1 MEALSIFHNPRCS
14 KSRKTLE
21 IIEINDVEV
30 QVILYLQNPPSV
42 SELNSLLEKLGMKAS
57 ELVRKGESI
66 IKELDIDL
74 SSISNDDLISIM
86 AEHPIL
92 IERPIVFN
100 ESSAIIGRPPEN
112 VQELM

>member
-1 MEALSIFHNPRCS
+1 MEVLSIFHNPRCS
-14 KSRKTLE
+14 KSRETLE

-30 QVILYLQNPPSV
+30 QVILYLQDPPSV

-57 ELVRKGESI
+57 ELVRKRESI

-112 VQELM
+112 VEELL

>member
-1 MEALSIFHNPRCS
+1 MKVLSIFHNPRCS

-30 QVILYLQNPPSV
+30 QVILYLQDPPSV

-86 AEHPIL
+86 AEYPIL

-112 VQELM
+112 VEELL

>member
-1 MEALSIFHNPRCS
+1 MSKFIIYHNPRCS

-42 SELNSLLEKLGMKAS
+42 SELNSLLEKLGIKAS

-112 VQELM
+112 VEELL

>member
-30 QVILYLQNPPSV
+30 QVILYLQDPPSV

-86 AEHPIL
+86 AEYPIL

-112 VQELM
+112 VEELL

>member
-30 QVILYLQNPPSV
+30 QVILYLQDPPSV

-57 ELVRKGESI
+57 ELVRKGSQ
-66 IKELDIDL
+66 
-74 SSISNDDLISIM
+74 SSKNS
-86 AEHPIL
+86 IL
-92 IERPIVFN
+92 IYPVF
-100 ESSAIIGRPPEN
+100 
-112 VQELM
+112 LMMI

>member
-30 QVILYLQNPPSV
+30 QVILYLQDPPSV

-57 ELVRKGESI
+57 ELVRKREST

-100 ESSAIIGRPPEN
+100 ESLAIIGRPPEN
-112 VQELM
+112 VEELL

>member
-1 MEALSIFHNPRCS
+1 MEVLSIFHNPRCS

-21 IIEINDVEV
+21 IIEINDVEA
-30 QVILYLQNPPSV
+30 QVILYLQDPPSV

-66 IKELDIDL
+66 IKELHIDL

-112 VQELM
+112 VEELL

>member
-30 QVILYLQNPPSV
+30 QVILYLQDPPSV

-57 ELVRKGESI
+57 ELVRKRESI

-74 SSISNDDLISIM
+74 SSISNDDLIAIM

-100 ESSAIIGRPPEN
+100 ESLAIIGRPPEN
-112 VQELM
+112 VEELL

>member
-92 IERPIVFN
+92 IERLIVFN
-100 ESSAIIGRPPEN
+100 ESLVIIGRPPEN
-112 VQELM
+112 VEELL

>member
-21 IIEINDVEV
+21 IIEINNVEAK
-30 QVILYLQNPPSV
+30 VILYLQDPPSV
-42 SELNSLLEKLGMKAS
+42 SELSSLLEKLDMKAS
-57 ELVRKGESI
+57 EMVRKGESV

-74 SSISNDDLISIM
+74 SNISNDDLISIM
-86 AEHPIL
+86 VEHPIL

-100 ESSAIIGRPPEN
+100 ESSVIIGRPPEN
-112 VQELM
+112 VQELL

>member
-30 QVILYLQNPPSV
+30 QVILYLQDPPSV

-57 ELVRKGESI
+57 ELVRKRESI

-100 ESSAIIGRPPEN
+100 ESSGIIGRPPEN
-112 VQELM
+112 EEELL

>member
-30 QVILYLQNPPSV
+30 QVILYLQDPPSV

-100 ESSAIIGRPPEN
+100 ESLAIIGRPPEN
-112 VQELM
+112 VEKLL

>member
-30 QVILYLQNPPSV
+30 QVILYLQDPPSV

-66 IKELDIDL
+66 IKELDINL

-100 ESSAIIGRPPEN
+100 ESLAIIGRPPEN
-112 VQELM
+112 VEELL

>member
-1 MEALSIFHNPRCS
+1 MALSIFHNPRCS

-21 IIEINDVEV
+21 IIESQNIEVEI
-30 QVILYLQNPPSV
+30 ILYLQNPPNG

-57 ELVRKGESI
+57 DLVRKSESI
-66 IKELDIDL
+66 IKELNIDL

-86 AEHPIL
+86 IEHPIL

-100 ESSAIIGRPPEN
+100 ESDAIIGRPPEN
-112 VQELM
+112 VHKLI

>member
-1 MEALSIFHNPRCS
+1 METLSIFHNPRCS

-30 QVILYLQNPPSV
+30 QVILYLQDPPSV

-112 VQELM
+112 VEELL

>member
-30 QVILYLQNPPSV
+30 QVILYLQDPPSV
-42 SELNSLLEKLGMKAS
+42 SELNWLLEKLGMKAS

-112 VQELM
+112 VEELL

>member
-1 MEALSIFHNPRCS
+1 M
-14 KSRKTLE
+14 E

-30 QVILYLQNPPSV
+30 KVILYLQDPPSV

-57 ELVRKGESI
+57 EIVRKGESI

-74 SSISNDDLISIM
+74 SNISNDDLISIM
-86 AEHPIL
+86 VEHPIL

-112 VQELM
+112 VQELL

>member
-21 IIEINDVEV
+21 IIEINDAEV
-30 QVILYLQNPPSV
+30 QVILYLQDPPSV

-112 VQELM
+112 VEELL

>member
-30 QVILYLQNPPSV
+30 QVILYLQDPPSV

-57 ELVRKGESI
+57 ELVRKRESI

-100 ESSAIIGRPPEN
+100 ESLAIIGRPLEN
-112 VQELM
+112 VEELL

>member
-57 ELVRKGESI
+57 ELVRKREAI

-112 VQELM
+112 VEELL

>member
-30 QVILYLQNPPSV
+30 QVILYLQDPPSV

-112 VQELM
+112 VEELL

>member
-30 QVILYLQNPPSV
+30 QVILYLQDPPSV
-42 SELNSLLEKLGMKAS
+42 SELNSLLKKLGMKAS
-57 ELVRKGESI
+57 ELVRKRESI

-100 ESSAIIGRPPEN
+100 ESLAIIGRPPEN
-112 VQELM
+112 VEELL

>member
-30 QVILYLQNPPSV
+30 QVILYLQDPPSV
-42 SELNSLLEKLGMKAS
+42 SELNLLLEKLGMKAS

-74 SSISNDDLISIM
+74 SSISNDHLISIM
-86 AEHPIL
+86 TEHPIL

-112 VQELM
+112 VEELL

>member
-1 MEALSIFHNPRCS
+1 MKASSIFHNPRCS

-21 IIEINDVEV
+21 IIENNDVEV
-30 QVILYLQNPPSV
+30 KVILYLQDPPSI
-42 SELNSLLEKLGMKAS
+42 SELQILIGKLGIKAS
-57 ELVRKGESI
+57 DLLRKSESI
-66 IKELDIDL
+66 VKELDIQL
-74 SSISNDDLISIM
+74 SNISDDNLISIM
-86 AEHPIL
+86 VEHPIL

>member
-30 QVILYLQNPPSV
+30 QVILYLQDPPSV

-66 IKELDIDL
+66 INELDIDL

-112 VQELM
+112 VEELL

>member
-30 QVILYLQNPPSV
+30 QVILYLQDPPSV

-74 SSISNDDLISIM
+74 SSITNDDLISIM

-100 ESSAIIGRPPEN
+100 ESLAIIGRPPEN
-112 VQELM
+112 VEELL

>member
-1 MEALSIFHNPRCS
+1 MEVLSIFHNPRCS

-30 QVILYLQNPPSV
+30 QVILYLQDPPSV

-112 VQELM
+112 VEELL

>member
-1 MEALSIFHNPRCS
+1 MALSIFHNPRCS

-30 QVILYLQNPPSV
+30 QVILYLQDPPSV

-57 ELVRKGESI
+57 ELVRKRESI

-100 ESSAIIGRPPEN
+100 ESLAIIGRPPEN
-112 VQELM
+112 VEELL

>member
-30 QVILYLQNPPSV
+30 KVILYLQDPPSV
-42 SELNSLLEKLGMKAS
+42 SELKLLLEKLGMKAS
-57 ELVRKGESI
+57 ELVRKRESI

-74 SSISNDDLISIM
+74 SSISDDDLISIM

-112 VQELM
+112 VEELL

>member
-1 MEALSIFHNPRCS
+1 MEVLSIFHNPRCS
-14 KSRKTLE
+14 KSRETLE

-30 QVILYLQNPPSV
+30 QVILYLQDPPSV

-112 VQELM
+112 VQELL

>member
-1 MEALSIFHNPRCS
+1 M
-14 KSRKTLE
+14 E

-30 QVILYLQNPPSV
+30 KVILYLQDPPSV

-57 ELVRKGESI
+57 EMVRKGESI

-74 SSISNDDLISIM
+74 SNISNDDLISTM
-86 AEHPIL
+86 VEHPIL

-112 VQELM
+112 VQELL